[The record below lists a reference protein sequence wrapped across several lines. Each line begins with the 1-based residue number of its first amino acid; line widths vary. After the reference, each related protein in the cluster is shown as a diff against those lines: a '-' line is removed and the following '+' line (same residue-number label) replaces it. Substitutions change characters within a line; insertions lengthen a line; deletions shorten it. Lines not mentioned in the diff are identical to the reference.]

1 VAGARVG
8 AAVGRAAAD
17 RDRRAPDGGTAR
29 CHVQVGVQRQVRHAR
44 PPAGGQQFRAGRLV
58 ALAQRGGQ
66 IPGVQVPFGAGG
78 AHHAANGHHGV
89 AEPVVRQIPD
99 AQRTVG
105 VGARGGRERGD
116 VVGTCRVR
124 ERRKL
129 GGVLPGQLAGQ
140 AFRAAAVGHQPGHPA
155 DRRVVEVLV
164 VIVRDAAQMPGQV
177 GGAPFG
183 AGGRGGPRLVGEL
196 GGQFTDDGHAG
207 VVRGERWARCP
218 IDHGLPPTVLPG
230 HAPRGRASQRA
241 RVGVAPPPR
250 RRHGFATRQPVIP

>member
-8 AAVGRAAAD
+8 VAVGRAAGD
-17 RDRRAPDGGTAR
+17 RGAAR
-29 CHVQVGVQRQVRHAR
+29 CHVHACLQWQVRHAR

-58 ALAQRGGQ
+58 VLAQRGGQ
-66 IPGVQVPFGAGG
+66 IPGVQVPLGTGG
-78 AHHAANGHHGV
+78 AQHATDGHHDV

-99 AQRTVG
+99 AQDTVG

-116 VVGTCRVR
+116 VLGPCRVR

-140 AFRAAAVGHQPGHPA
+140 ALRAGAAGHQPGHPA

-183 AGGRGGPRLVGEL
+183 AGGRGGPRLIGEL
-196 GGQFTDDGHAG
+196 GGQFTDHGHAG
-207 VVRGERWARCP
+207 VVRGERRARCP
-218 IDHGLPPTVLPG
+218 INHGLPPTVLPG
-230 HAPRGRASQRA
+230 YA
-241 RVGVAPPPR
+241 
-250 RRHGFATRQPVIP
+250 HGPG